1 VVARDEIGLGV
12 IGCGDVA
19 LRTYAPGIALSAD
32 RAPTVAVFDPDPM
45 RAELLAT
52 DLEARGLGRP
62 RIVPALADLLTAP
75 DVAAVFNLT
84 PAPFHHEVNV
94 AALHAGKHVFSEK
107 PLAATVAEARDA
119 INLART
125 RGLTLLCAP
134 AVMTTN
140 RFRWLKE
147 RLGGGWLGRPTL
159 AVGQMANMGPAS
171 WLDYKGDPAVFYSEA
186 VGPAL
191 DTGVYILHAVTG
203 LLGPARRVE
212 AFGGIAIPHRN
223 VLIPGREGQVI
234 EVSTPDHLLIHLDFG
249 DNRFAQV
256 LSSFATPRSK
266 APALEIHG
274 DGGTVSI
281 SQESWYDPDAPVE
294 VLVRDEQ
301 AAGQERWEEVI
312 PSGPSR
318 SAHLIGSGPEHF
330 VAVLAGL
337 EAPILTAEHAAH
349 VLEIILAAG
358 QSVREGRAIVLSR
371 GIEESRSREEVVSRE
386 S

>member
-1 VVARDEIGLGV
+1 MRQGRIVVARGEIGLGV

-19 LRTYAPGIALSAD
+19 LRTYAPGLALRAD
-32 RAPTVAVFDPDPM
+32 EAPTVAVFDPDPM

-52 DLEARGLGRP
+52 DLEARGLPRP
-62 RIVPALADLLTAP
+62 RIVPALADLLTDP

-84 PAPFHHEVNV
+84 PAPFHHEVNI
-94 AALHAGKHVFSEK
+94 AALYAGKHVFSEK
-107 PLAATVAEARDA
+107 PLAATVADARDA
-119 INLART
+119 IDLART

-147 RLGGGWLGRPTL
+147 RLDGGWLGRPTL

-223 VLIPGREGQVI
+223 VLIPGREGQEI
-234 EVSTPDHLLIHLDFG
+234 EVGTPDHLLIHLDFG
-249 DNRFAQV
+249 QNRFAQV

-274 DGGTVSI
+274 EKGTVSI
-281 SQESWYDPDAPVE
+281 SQESWYAPEAPVE
-294 VLVRDEQ
+294 VLMRDER
-301 AAGQERWEEVI
+301 AAGQERWQAVI

-318 SAHLIGSGPEHF
+318 STHLIGSGPEHF
-330 VAVLAGL
+330 VAVLEGS
-337 EAPILTAEHAAH
+337 EAPMLTAEHAAH

-371 GIEESRSREEVVSRE
+371 GVEKKS
-386 S
+386 